1 MYQADEDLLEALA
14 APDVGDH
21 TVLTFL
27 QGQYEALPW
36 DPPTHS
42 DPGTQ
47 PPPDPEEFFKAG
59 DLDVYRTAKAW
70 WPTDAPVQWACPS
83 VYQLCL
89 NYHEPTMGSTFLDRL
104 RNYAD
109 PVSAWLVEQGRDL
122 AAPNETPEQRK
133 ARLNA
138 EAQRR
143 HRAKSGTGPEAEH
156 ARATAA
162 AYAAY
167 MQVCQERKIA
177 MAGWDQRVAEARK
190 AWMDIK
196 QKPPA

>member
-1 MYQADEDLLEALA
+1 MYQADEDLLEAIA

-27 QGQYEALPW
+27 QGQYEALLRA
-36 DPPTHS
+36 S
-42 DPGTQ
+42 DETPLL
-47 PPPDPEEFFKAG
+47 DPEEFFKAG
-59 DLDVYRTAKAW
+59 DLDVYQRAKAW

-109 PVSAWLVEQGRDL
+109 PVSVWLVEQGRDL

-162 AYAAY
+162 AYVAY

-190 AWMDIK
+190 AWMDLK
-196 QKPPA
+196 QKPPE

>member
-1 MYQADEDLLEALA
+1 MYQPSEELLEALA
-14 APDVGDH
+14 DPDVGDH

-27 QGQYEALPW
+27 QGQYEALL
-36 DPPTHS
+36 HAS
-42 DPGTQ
+42 DETPLM
-47 PPPDPEEFFKAG
+47 DPEEFFKPG
-59 DLDVYRTAKAW
+59 NLEVYRNAKAW

-138 EAQRR
+138 EAQQR
-143 HRAKSGTGPEAEH
+143 HRVKSGTGPEAEH

-167 MQVCQERKIA
+167 MQVCQERKLA